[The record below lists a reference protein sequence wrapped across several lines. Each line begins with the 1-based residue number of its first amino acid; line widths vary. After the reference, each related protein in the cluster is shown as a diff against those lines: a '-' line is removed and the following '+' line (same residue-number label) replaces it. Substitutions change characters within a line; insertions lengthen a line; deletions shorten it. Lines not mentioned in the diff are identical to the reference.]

1 MCVAALGVALGAKAG
16 TAAASTLGLTA
27 IGTAISG
34 VSAVFGIMQAQSQAA
49 FARAQASANTRN
61 QQRQVQFD
69 REQQM
74 LQHVGDVRA
83 QQAANLAAEQNMFYA
98 RMGQNRQQVA
108 EQFRIKEARDRMAF
122 KMQKI
127 YAKQI
132 GTVGS
137 VLAAGRSGQSIGLL
151 TRDAER
157 QAGFAA
163 AQEQATVRSTIQQ
176 AGNQM
181 DLARINAQS
190 SINRTA
196 SAVSAPT
203 ALRSACFSAS
213 NICLFKE
220 FSLAIATFLSSK
232 DFVLN

>member
-16 TAAASTLGLTA
+16 TAAASTLGLSA

-196 SAVSAPT
+196 SAVPAPVR
-203 ALRSACFSAS
+203 APQFSPQVSGVGGLPESQLGIPAYQ
-213 NICLFKE
+213 F
-220 FSLAIATFLSSK
+220 T
-232 DFVLN
+232 